1 MEVRGDD
8 RRDDRLETSETE
20 SAGKQ
25 DSLEHPSEIV
35 TVLLDTAAVTR
46 SLHYI
51 YTGWIATYLLP
62 YIGAYTNNTSILVVS
77 LQYKLLAVSRR
88 IDDLA
93 PMSFDRK
100 KCLDA
105 ANMLRDL
112 LPELFDCSCPM
123 KRPDTRERCDR
134 IQWRLANNTCLGKF
148 YIHSYK
154 MSWHIAARAKRAACS

>member
-51 YTGWIATYLLP
+51 YTG
-62 YIGAYTNNTSILVVS
+62 
-77 LQYKLLAVSRR
+77 
-88 IDDLA
+88 
-93 PMSFDRK
+93 
-100 KCLDA
+100 
-105 ANMLRDL
+105 
-112 LPELFDCSCPM
+112 
-123 KRPDTRERCDR
+123 
-134 IQWRLANNTCLGKF
+134 
-148 YIHSYK
+148 
-154 MSWHIAARAKRAACS
+154 